1 MAAAQA
7 LADSLTST
15 TAIGT
20 GEREARRRAWCTSEA
35 VPGPPGKATTSTEV
49 ETPGEVWAS
58 ALATASSS
66 SSRLRIG
73 PAARPWRCHLA
84 GMTSADQPS

>member
-1 MAAAQA
+1 MRRA
-7 LADSLTST
+7 SLT
-15 TAIGT
+15 
-20 GEREARRRAWCTSEA
+20 REA
-35 VPGPPGKATTSTEV
+35 VPDPPGKATTSTEV

-58 ALATASSS
+58 ARATASSR

-73 PAARPWRCHLA
+73 PAARPWRRHSA